1 MIVVGISALPG
12 ALHHRVTRDEN
23 GRLFPIIGDCTHGH
37 RYLEGNKVYVRN
49 VLFILIPFVIS

>member
-12 ALHHRVTRDEN
+12 ALHRRVTRDEN

-49 VLFILIPFVIS
+49 VLFILVPSVIP

>member
-12 ALHHRVTRDEN
+12 ALHHRVARDEN

-49 VLFILIPFVIS
+49 ILFILIPSVIP